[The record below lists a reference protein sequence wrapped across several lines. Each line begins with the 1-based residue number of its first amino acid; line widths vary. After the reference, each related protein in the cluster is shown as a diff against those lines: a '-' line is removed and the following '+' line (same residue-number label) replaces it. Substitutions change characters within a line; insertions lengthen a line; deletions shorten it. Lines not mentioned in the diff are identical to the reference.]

1 MRIPLELSKW
11 TASLP
16 CRYEHGA
23 FHLDTQSDLWD
34 GCVGDLFLC
43 GAGHPSRVLLTS
55 PAIVG
60 TVSTAISKKG
70 RTVVNRTGVCV
81 SPKSAGLRRRS

>member
-60 TVSTAISKKG
+60 TVSTAISKLEPHCCAQDEHCAC
-70 RTVVNRTGVCV
+70 RPRV
-81 SPKSAGLRRRS
+81 PA